1 MSTTLTLPRPPIPTI
16 KSDYPQAETYFI
28 TVCTH
33 ERECLFGE
41 VVDGQMKLNDVGLL
55 VAEEWQ
61 KCFDACS
68 DMDLH
73 HWVIM
78 PNHIHGIVA
87 TADPETEES
96 SDPSNIESDPSRLS
110 SGDYESSHFLRT
122 WINSFKE
129 VAASRINS
137 LRKLPHQPL
146 WQQEFDTHCIPHR
159 FAFHTYHQYINTNPH
174 AWHWDKLHPDSPAQ
188 P

>member
-1 MSTTLTLPRPPIPTI
+1 MSTTSTLPQPPTPTL

-33 ERECLFGE
+33 DRECLFGE
-41 VVDGQMKLNDVGLL
+41 VVDGQMKLNDIGLL

-61 KCFDACS
+61 KCCDASS
-68 DMDLH
+68 DIDLH

-87 TADPETEES
+87 TTEQDTEDDS
-96 SDPSNIESDPSRLS
+96 SRLS
-110 SGDYESSHFLRT
+110 VNEQQFSHSLQT

-129 VAASRINS
+129 LAANRINS
-137 LRKLPHQPL
+137 LKKLSHQPL
-146 WQQEFDTHCIPHR
+146 WQREFDKHCIPHR

-174 AWHWDKLHPDSPAQ
+174 AWQWDKLHPDSPA
-188 P
+188 